1 MNDYQETI
9 WKDRLVQYPNRYQD
23 QNGNILELTALPG
36 EIAEE
41 GTSVNEANLNNMEKG
56 IKLNNISTNSILK
69 ALGLNENTYSSS
81 SKYNVDDLVI
91 YNYAIYQCK
100 TAVTAAEEFDSSK
113 WELVPFFVNE

>member
-100 TAVTAAEEFDSSK
+100 TAVTIAEEFDSSK